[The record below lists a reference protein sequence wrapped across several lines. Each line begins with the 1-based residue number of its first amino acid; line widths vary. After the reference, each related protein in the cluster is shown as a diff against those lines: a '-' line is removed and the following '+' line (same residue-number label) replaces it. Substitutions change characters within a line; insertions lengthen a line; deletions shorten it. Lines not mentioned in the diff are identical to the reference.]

1 MSHRPSTG
9 RSRRGQVARS
19 VSTAFVI
26 VLVLLA
32 VGPVLWTVGESLK
45 PSKAV
50 FSGTWAFSPT
60 TANYSHVLSSG
71 FIGSLAHSA
80 IIDSLATALSM
91 ALAMPAA
98 FAVVRQRRR
107 RAFRVM
113 MDYNYIIR
121 LLPGLIIL
129 VPLFEVF
136 RTLNLLN
143 SYLGMVLAYQVIGLP
158 VAMATM
164 FGFFTEVPV
173 EIDEAAI
180 VDGATTFQVFL
191 RVAVPLVRSGAI
203 ATAVMVFI
211 MTWTEFLF
219 ALILTGPQTVTAPV
233 AILNF
238 LKYSNVDWGALAA
251 ATVFLLVPSAVFGV
265 ATSRLFVQGLT
276 SGAVK

>member
-1 MSHRPSTG
+1 
-9 RSRRGQVARS
+9 
-19 VSTAFVI
+19 
-26 VLVLLA
+26 
-32 VGPVLWTVGESLK
+32 
-45 PSKAV
+45 
-50 FSGTWAFSPT
+50 
-60 TANYSHVLSSG
+60 
-71 FIGSLAHSA
+71 
-80 IIDSLATALSM
+80 M